1 MGGSFLRFRP
11 LELRRAAPIRGGGL
25 GNASLTAL
33 VVVGKTMSPSLKPSR
48 FSVSGGGSSNEWNN
62 REGSDPL
69 FAIQSAAQ
77 QSDRS
82 SRHGYRAKPEILQD
96 VLLEAVVDR

>member
-11 LELRRAAPIRGGGL
+11 LELRRAAPIRGGGS

-48 FSVSGGGSSNEWNN
+48 FTLAADRT
-62 REGSDPL
+62 REL
-69 FAIQSAAQ
+69 TQQLRAA
-77 QSDRS
+77 
-82 SRHGYRAKPEILQD
+82 GVP
-96 VLLEAVVDR
+96 V